1 MNDADQLIR
10 HATLGGRDVAWSAVG
25 SGPPLVVGGWWSS
38 QLELDWQDAAFRH
51 FVERLAEHRTVIR
64 YDRPGTGLS
73 DRSVAPAT
81 TLDAETKTLALLI
94 EHLGGRVDVLGAS
107 SGSLVAAGY
116 AAADPDRVDHLV
128 LYGSYA
134 AGRDIAAPAAR
145 DTLLDVVERHW
156 GLGSKMLAD
165 IFLPT
170 GSASERAE
178 FAEFQR
184 RSAPREVAV
193 ASLRAVYDFDGTD
206 LLPRVVVPTLV
217 VHRRDD
223 TAIPFALGRDVA
235 ARIPHAQFVELD
247 GAEHFPW
254 RGDADTLADVILR
267 FLGVDLPDRAQES
280 AGASGSA
287 AGDPIETLSPR
298 ELEVLR
304 LIARGRTDR
313 EIAESLVLST
323 HTVHRHVANIRT
335 KLGVPSRAAAA
346 AWAGDRGLI

>member
-1 MNDADQLIR
+1 VNDADQLIR
-10 HATLGGRDVAWSAVG
+10 HAILGGRDVAWSAVG

-38 QLELDWQDAAFRH
+38 QLELDWQNAAFRH

-73 DRSVAPAT
+73 DHSAPPAT
-81 TLDAETKTLALLI
+81 TLEEETETLTLLLN
-94 EHLGGRVDVLGAS
+94 ELGGTVDLLGAS
-107 SGSLVAAGY
+107 SGSMVAAGY
-116 AAADPDRVDHLV
+116 AATNLGRVDHLV
-128 LYGSYA
+128 LYGGYA

-145 DTLLDVVERHW
+145 DALLEVVERHW

-165 IFLPT
+165 IFLPG
-170 GSASERAE
+170 GSAPERAD

-184 RSAPREVAV
+184 RSASREVAV

-206 LLPRVVVPTLV
+206 LLPRVAVPTLV

-235 ARIPHAQFVELD
+235 ARIPGAQFIELD

-267 FLGVDLPDRAQES
+267 FLGVDVPDRPHQPGVAMS
-280 AGASGSA
+280 TAD
-287 AGDPIETLSPR
+287 DPIATLSAR
-298 ELEVLR
+298 ELDVLR

-313 EIAESLVLST
+313 EIAESLVLSA

-346 AWAGDRGLI
+346 AWAADRRLI